1 MSKISEEE
9 IQKILPIKGPSFQ
22 EVKNFLEKYNN
33 EYIVIKCGGSVLI
46 DKNLFN
52 NFINDIS
59 ILNKLGFIPVVIHG
73 GGKRISNKL
82 NDVGIKSNFIN
93 GLRVT
98 DQNIINI
105 VEKVLIEFNK
115 DIGESLN
122 IKSSEATQIN
132 SKKSNVINV
141 VPENKELGFV
151 GIPKRI
157 NTEIIEDLIRNNKIP
172 VVAPLGLDEKNQVYN
187 INGDTAAGAIAKSLK
202 SRRLLLM
209 TNVEGVL
216 DKEKKDTAGAIRKM
230 AAIFAADVVGYSK
243 LMASNEKLTLFRL
256 KETRK
261 ITDKIIHQLNGR
273 IFSTAGDSIM
283 AEFASPVDAMEAAIS
298 IQKEVSKKAK
308 EIQDNITIEFRIGIN
323 LGDIM
328 TQDNN
333 LYGDNVN
340 IAARLEAIAPVGEI
354 TVSEKVYS
362 EVEDKVDVTF
372 KYQGEKKLKNISK
385 KIKVYTSQI
394 TTDKKKSVKFQKKP
408 YIIAAIIA
416 LFMVVGGVFYFLNN
430 KSSNDIEYTDNS
442 KSVLES
448 FRTDQEGLPTNNNA
462 SSNIVFVALMEFQNQ
477 SKVLTGQKIENIS
490 KLFSEKLFEE
500 EKISIVKTPQGSENL
515 NPPEVMLIATE
526 SNASFVVNGIISDE
540 NNSSFLNLKIYEA
553 KRGSLIINQKISVDE
568 NNSSLIDFTSN
579 FKKDILKK

>member
-1 MSKISEEE
+1 MSE
-9 IQKILPIKGPSFQ
+9 
-22 EVKNFLEKYNN
+22 
-33 EYIVIKCGGSVLI
+33 
-46 DKNLFN
+46 
-52 NFINDIS
+52 
-59 ILNKLGFIPVVIHG
+59 
-73 GGKRISNKL
+73 SNK
-82 NDVGIKSNFIN
+82 
-93 GLRVT
+93 
-98 DQNIINI
+98 NI
-105 VEKVLIEFNK
+105 
-115 DIGESLN
+115 
-122 IKSSEATQIN
+122 
-132 SKKSNVINV
+132 
-141 VPENKELGFV
+141 
-151 GIPKRI
+151 
-157 NTEIIEDLIRNNKIP
+157 
-172 VVAPLGLDEKNQVYN
+172 Y
-187 INGDTAAGAIAKSLK
+187 
-202 SRRLLLM
+202 
-209 TNVEGVL
+209 VL

-261 ITDKIIHQLNGR
+261 ITDKIIQELNGR

-354 TVSEKVYS
+354 TVSEKVYL
-362 EVEDKVDVTF
+362 EVEDKVDISF

-385 KIKVYTSQI
+385 KIKVYTSQM

-408 YIIAAIIA
+408 YIISAIIA

-448 FRTDQEGLPTNNNA
+448 FRTDQESLPNNNNA

-477 SKVLTGQKIENIS
+477 SKILTGQEIENIS

-553 KRGSLIINQKISVDE
+553 KRGSLIINQKISIMKIMVILLI
-568 NNSSLIDFTSN
+568 SLQTLRKIF
-579 FKKDILKK
+579 

>member
-1 MSKISEEE
+1 MSE
-9 IQKILPIKGPSFQ
+9 
-22 EVKNFLEKYNN
+22 
-33 EYIVIKCGGSVLI
+33 
-46 DKNLFN
+46 
-52 NFINDIS
+52 
-59 ILNKLGFIPVVIHG
+59 
-73 GGKRISNKL
+73 SNK
-82 NDVGIKSNFIN
+82 
-93 GLRVT
+93 
-98 DQNIINI
+98 NI
-105 VEKVLIEFNK
+105 
-115 DIGESLN
+115 
-122 IKSSEATQIN
+122 
-132 SKKSNVINV
+132 
-141 VPENKELGFV
+141 
-151 GIPKRI
+151 
-157 NTEIIEDLIRNNKIP
+157 
-172 VVAPLGLDEKNQVYN
+172 Y
-187 INGDTAAGAIAKSLK
+187 
-202 SRRLLLM
+202 
-209 TNVEGVL
+209 VL
-216 DKEKKDTAGAIRKM
+216 DKEKKDTSGAVRKM

-261 ITDKIIHQLNGR
+261 ITDKIIQELNGR

-340 IAARLEAIAPVGEI
+340 IAARLESIAPVGEI
-354 TVSEKVYS
+354 TVSEKVYL

-385 KIKVYTSQI
+385 KIKVYTSQM

-408 YIIAAIIA
+408 YIIISIIA
-416 LFMVVGGVFYFLNN
+416 LFLVVGGVFYFLNN
-430 KSSNDIEYTDNS
+430 QSSNDIEYTDNS

-448 FRTDQEGLPTNNNA
+448 FRTDQESLPNNNSA

-477 SKVLTGQKIENIS
+477 SKILTGQEIENIS

-500 EKISIVKTPQGSENL
+500 ENISIVKTPQGSENL

-553 KRGSLIINQKISVDE
+553 KRGSLIINQKIAIDE
-568 NNSSLIDFTSN
+568 NNGSLIDFTSN

>member
-1 MSKISEEE
+1 MSE
-9 IQKILPIKGPSFQ
+9 
-22 EVKNFLEKYNN
+22 
-33 EYIVIKCGGSVLI
+33 
-46 DKNLFN
+46 
-52 NFINDIS
+52 
-59 ILNKLGFIPVVIHG
+59 
-73 GGKRISNKL
+73 SNK
-82 NDVGIKSNFIN
+82 
-93 GLRVT
+93 
-98 DQNIINI
+98 NIY
-105 VEKVLIEFNK
+105 L
-115 DIGESLN
+115 
-122 IKSSEATQIN
+122 
-132 SKKSNVINV
+132 
-141 VPENKELGFV
+141 
-151 GIPKRI
+151 
-157 NTEIIEDLIRNNKIP
+157 
-172 VVAPLGLDEKNQVYN
+172 
-187 INGDTAAGAIAKSLK
+187 
-202 SRRLLLM
+202 
-209 TNVEGVL
+209 L

-261 ITDKIIHQLNGR
+261 ITDKIIRELNGR

-354 TVSEKVYS
+354 TVSEKVYL
-362 EVEDKVDVTF
+362 EVEDKVDVSF

-385 KIKVYTSQI
+385 KIKVYTSQM

-408 YIIAAIIA
+408 YIIISIIV
-416 LFMVVGGVFYFLNN
+416 LFLVVGSVFYFLNN
-430 KSSNDIEYTDNS
+430 QSSNDIEYTDNS

-448 FRTDQEGLPTNNNA
+448 FRTDQESLQNNNNA

-477 SKVLTGQKIENIS
+477 SKILTGQEIENIS
-490 KLFSEKLFEE
+490 KLFSEQLFEE

-553 KRGSLIINQKISVDE
+553 KRGSLIINQKISIDE
-568 NNSSLIDFTSN
+568 NNDGLIDFTSN

>member
-1 MSKISEEE
+1 MSE
-9 IQKILPIKGPSFQ
+9 
-22 EVKNFLEKYNN
+22 
-33 EYIVIKCGGSVLI
+33 
-46 DKNLFN
+46 
-52 NFINDIS
+52 
-59 ILNKLGFIPVVIHG
+59 
-73 GGKRISNKL
+73 SNK
-82 NDVGIKSNFIN
+82 
-93 GLRVT
+93 
-98 DQNIINI
+98 NI
-105 VEKVLIEFNK
+105 
-115 DIGESLN
+115 
-122 IKSSEATQIN
+122 
-132 SKKSNVINV
+132 
-141 VPENKELGFV
+141 
-151 GIPKRI
+151 
-157 NTEIIEDLIRNNKIP
+157 
-172 VVAPLGLDEKNQVYN
+172 Y
-187 INGDTAAGAIAKSLK
+187 
-202 SRRLLLM
+202 
-209 TNVEGVL
+209 VL
-216 DKEKKDTAGAIRKM
+216 DKEKKDAAGAIRKM

-261 ITDKIIHQLNGR
+261 VTDKIIQELNGR

-354 TVSEKVYS
+354 TVSEKVYL
-362 EVEDKVDVTF
+362 EVEDKVDVSF

-394 TTDKKKSVKFQKKP
+394 TIEKKKSIKFQKKP
-408 YIIAAIIA
+408 YIIISIIA
-416 LFMVVGGVFYFLNN
+416 SFLVAGSVFYFLNN

-448 FRTDQEGLPTNNNA
+448 FRTDQESLPNNNNA

-477 SKVLTGQKIENIS
+477 SKILTGQEIESIS
-490 KLFSEKLFEE
+490 KSFSEQLFEE
-500 EKISIVKTPQGSENL
+500 EKISIVNTPQGSENL

-540 NNSSFLNLKIYEA
+540 NDTSFLNLKIYEA
-553 KRGSLIINQKISVDE
+553 KRGSLIINQKISIDE
-568 NNSSLIDFTSN
+568 NNDGLIDFTSN
-579 FKKDILKK
+579 FKKDILEK

>member
-1 MSKISEEE
+1 MSE
-9 IQKILPIKGPSFQ
+9 
-22 EVKNFLEKYNN
+22 
-33 EYIVIKCGGSVLI
+33 
-46 DKNLFN
+46 
-52 NFINDIS
+52 
-59 ILNKLGFIPVVIHG
+59 
-73 GGKRISNKL
+73 SNK
-82 NDVGIKSNFIN
+82 
-93 GLRVT
+93 
-98 DQNIINI
+98 NI
-105 VEKVLIEFNK
+105 
-115 DIGESLN
+115 
-122 IKSSEATQIN
+122 
-132 SKKSNVINV
+132 
-141 VPENKELGFV
+141 
-151 GIPKRI
+151 
-157 NTEIIEDLIRNNKIP
+157 
-172 VVAPLGLDEKNQVYN
+172 Y
-187 INGDTAAGAIAKSLK
+187 
-202 SRRLLLM
+202 
-209 TNVEGVL
+209 VL
-216 DKEKKDTAGAIRKM
+216 DKEKKDTAGAVRKM

-261 ITDKIIHQLNGR
+261 ITDKIIQELNGR

-308 EIQDNITIEFRIGIN
+308 EIQDNITIEFRVGIN

-354 TVSEKVYS
+354 TVSEKVYR
-362 EVEDKVDVTF
+362 EVEDKVDISF
-372 KYQGEKKLKNISK
+372 KYQGEKKLKNIAK

-394 TTDKKKSVKFQKKP
+394 TIDKNKSKKSQKKL
-408 YIIAAIIA
+408 YIIAAMIA
-416 LFMVVGGVFYFLNN
+416 SFLVVVGGTFYFLNN
-430 KSSNDIEYTDNS
+430 TANNDIEYTDNS

-448 FRTDQEGLPTNNNA
+448 FRTDQGSLPNNNNA

-477 SKVLTGQKIENIS
+477 SKILTGQEIENVS
-490 KLFSEKLFEE
+490 KLFSEQLFEE

-526 SNASFVVNGIISDE
+526 SNASFVVNGIVSDE

-553 KRGSLIINQKISVDE
+553 KRGSLIINQKISIGE
-568 NNSSLIDFTSN
+568 STGNLIDFTSN

>member
-1 MSKISEEE
+1 MMSE
-9 IQKILPIKGPSFQ
+9 
-22 EVKNFLEKYNN
+22 
-33 EYIVIKCGGSVLI
+33 
-46 DKNLFN
+46 
-52 NFINDIS
+52 
-59 ILNKLGFIPVVIHG
+59 
-73 GGKRISNKL
+73 SNK
-82 NDVGIKSNFIN
+82 
-93 GLRVT
+93 
-98 DQNIINI
+98 NI
-105 VEKVLIEFNK
+105 
-115 DIGESLN
+115 
-122 IKSSEATQIN
+122 
-132 SKKSNVINV
+132 
-141 VPENKELGFV
+141 
-151 GIPKRI
+151 
-157 NTEIIEDLIRNNKIP
+157 
-172 VVAPLGLDEKNQVYN
+172 Y
-187 INGDTAAGAIAKSLK
+187 
-202 SRRLLLM
+202 
-209 TNVEGVL
+209 VL

-261 ITDKIIHQLNGR
+261 ITDKIIHELNGR

-298 IQKEVSKKAK
+298 IQKEISKKAK

-354 TVSEKVYS
+354 TVSEKVYL
-362 EVEDKVDVTF
+362 EVEDKVDISF

-385 KIKVYTSQI
+385 KIKVYTSQM
-394 TTDKKKSVKFQKKP
+394 TTDKKKSVKLKKKP
-408 YIIAAIIA
+408 YIITGIIA
-416 LFMVVGGVFYFLNN
+416 LFMVAGGVFYFLNN
-430 KSSNDIEYTDNS
+430 KLSNDIEYTDNS

-448 FRTDQEGLPTNNNA
+448 FRTDQESIPNNNSA
-462 SSNIVFVALMEFQNQ
+462 SSNMVFVALMEFQNQ
-477 SKVLTGQKIENIS
+477 SKILTGQEIENIS
-490 KLFSEKLFEE
+490 KLFSEQLFEE

-540 NNSSFLNLKIYEA
+540 NNASFLNLKIYEA
-553 KRGSLIINQKISVDE
+553 KRGSLIINQKISISQ
-568 NNSSLIDFTSN
+568 NNGDLIDFTSN

>member
-1 MSKISEEE
+1 MSE
-9 IQKILPIKGPSFQ
+9 
-22 EVKNFLEKYNN
+22 
-33 EYIVIKCGGSVLI
+33 
-46 DKNLFN
+46 
-52 NFINDIS
+52 
-59 ILNKLGFIPVVIHG
+59 
-73 GGKRISNKL
+73 SNK
-82 NDVGIKSNFIN
+82 
-93 GLRVT
+93 
-98 DQNIINI
+98 NI
-105 VEKVLIEFNK
+105 
-115 DIGESLN
+115 
-122 IKSSEATQIN
+122 
-132 SKKSNVINV
+132 
-141 VPENKELGFV
+141 
-151 GIPKRI
+151 
-157 NTEIIEDLIRNNKIP
+157 
-172 VVAPLGLDEKNQVYN
+172 Y
-187 INGDTAAGAIAKSLK
+187 
-202 SRRLLLM
+202 
-209 TNVEGVL
+209 VL
-216 DKEKKDTAGAIRKM
+216 DKEKKDTAGAVRKM

-261 ITDKIIHQLNGR
+261 ITDKIIHELNGR

-340 IAARLEAIAPVGEI
+340 IAARLEAISPVGEI
-354 TVSEKVYS
+354 TVSEKVYL
-362 EVEDKVDVTF
+362 EVEDKVDISF

-385 KIKVYTSQI
+385 KIKVYTSQM
-394 TTDKKKSVKFQKKP
+394 TTDKKRSVKFQKKP
-408 YIIAAIIA
+408 YIIAIIA
-416 LFMVVGGVFYFLNN
+416 LFMVAGGVFYLLNN

-448 FRTDQEGLPTNNNA
+448 FRTDQESLPNNNNA

-477 SKVLTGQKIENIS
+477 SKILTGQEIENIS

-553 KRGSLIINQKISVDE
+553 KRGSLIINQKISIGE
-568 NNSSLIDFTSN
+568 NKGNLIDFTSN

>member
-1 MSKISEEE
+1 MTE
-9 IQKILPIKGPSFQ
+9 
-22 EVKNFLEKYNN
+22 
-33 EYIVIKCGGSVLI
+33 
-46 DKNLFN
+46 
-52 NFINDIS
+52 
-59 ILNKLGFIPVVIHG
+59 
-73 GGKRISNKL
+73 SNK
-82 NDVGIKSNFIN
+82 
-93 GLRVT
+93 
-98 DQNIINI
+98 NI
-105 VEKVLIEFNK
+105 
-115 DIGESLN
+115 
-122 IKSSEATQIN
+122 
-132 SKKSNVINV
+132 
-141 VPENKELGFV
+141 
-151 GIPKRI
+151 
-157 NTEIIEDLIRNNKIP
+157 
-172 VVAPLGLDEKNQVYN
+172 Y
-187 INGDTAAGAIAKSLK
+187 
-202 SRRLLLM
+202 
-209 TNVEGVL
+209 VL

-261 ITDKIIHQLNGR
+261 ITDRIIQELNGR

-354 TVSEKVYS
+354 TVSEKVYL
-362 EVEDKVDVTF
+362 EVEDKVDISF
-372 KYQGEKKLKNISK
+372 KYQGEKKLKNIAK

-394 TTDKKKSVKFQKKP
+394 TADKEKSVKFQKKP
-408 YIIAAIIA
+408 YVITAIIA
-416 LFMVVGGVFYFLNN
+416 LFLVVGSVFYFFND

-448 FRTDQEGLPTNNNA
+448 FRNDQESLPNNNNTA
-462 SSNIVFVALMEFQNQ
+462 SNIVFVALMEFQNQ
-477 SKVLTGQKIENIS
+477 SKILTGQEIENIS
-490 KLFSEKLFEE
+490 KLFSEQLFEE

-526 SNASFVVNGIISDE
+526 SNASFVINGIISDE

-553 KRGSLIINQKISVDE
+553 KRGSLIINQKTTITKNYNE
-568 NNSSLIDFTSN
+568 LIDFTSN

>member
-1 MSKISEEE
+1 MSE
-9 IQKILPIKGPSFQ
+9 
-22 EVKNFLEKYNN
+22 
-33 EYIVIKCGGSVLI
+33 
-46 DKNLFN
+46 
-52 NFINDIS
+52 
-59 ILNKLGFIPVVIHG
+59 
-73 GGKRISNKL
+73 SNK
-82 NDVGIKSNFIN
+82 
-93 GLRVT
+93 
-98 DQNIINI
+98 NI
-105 VEKVLIEFNK
+105 
-115 DIGESLN
+115 
-122 IKSSEATQIN
+122 
-132 SKKSNVINV
+132 
-141 VPENKELGFV
+141 
-151 GIPKRI
+151 
-157 NTEIIEDLIRNNKIP
+157 
-172 VVAPLGLDEKNQVYN
+172 Y
-187 INGDTAAGAIAKSLK
+187 
-202 SRRLLLM
+202 
-209 TNVEGVL
+209 VL
-216 DKEKKDTAGAIRKM
+216 DKEKKDTAGAVRKM

-261 ITDKIIHQLNGR
+261 LTDKIIQELNGR

-308 EIQDNITIEFRIGIN
+308 EIQDNITIEFRVGIN

-354 TVSEKVYS
+354 TVSEKVYR
-362 EVEDKVDVTF
+362 EVEDKVDISF

-394 TTDKKKSVKFQKKP
+394 TVDKNKSVKSQKKL
-408 YIIAAIIA
+408 YIIAAMVA
-416 LFMVVGGVFYFLNN
+416 SFLVVVGGTFYFLNN
-430 KSSNDIEYTDNS
+430 KANNDIEYTDNS

-448 FRTDQEGLPTNNNA
+448 FRTDQGSLPNNNNA

-477 SKVLTGQKIENIS
+477 SKILTGQEIENLS
-490 KLFSEKLFEE
+490 KLFSEQLFEE

-526 SNASFVVNGIISDE
+526 SNASFVVNGIVSDE

-553 KRGSLIINQKISVDE
+553 KRGSLIINQKISIDE
-568 NNSSLIDFTSN
+568 SKGKLIDFTSN

>member
-1 MSKISEEE
+1 MSE
-9 IQKILPIKGPSFQ
+9 
-22 EVKNFLEKYNN
+22 
-33 EYIVIKCGGSVLI
+33 
-46 DKNLFN
+46 
-52 NFINDIS
+52 
-59 ILNKLGFIPVVIHG
+59 
-73 GGKRISNKL
+73 SNK
-82 NDVGIKSNFIN
+82 
-93 GLRVT
+93 
-98 DQNIINI
+98 NI
-105 VEKVLIEFNK
+105 
-115 DIGESLN
+115 
-122 IKSSEATQIN
+122 
-132 SKKSNVINV
+132 
-141 VPENKELGFV
+141 
-151 GIPKRI
+151 
-157 NTEIIEDLIRNNKIP
+157 
-172 VVAPLGLDEKNQVYN
+172 Y
-187 INGDTAAGAIAKSLK
+187 
-202 SRRLLLM
+202 
-209 TNVEGVL
+209 VL
-216 DKEKKDTAGAIRKM
+216 DKEKKDTSGAVRKM

-261 ITDKIIHQLNGR
+261 ITDKIIQELNGR

-308 EIQDNITIEFRIGIN
+308 EIQDNITIEFRVGIN

-340 IAARLEAIAPVGEI
+340 IAARLEAISPVGEI
-354 TVSEKVYS
+354 TVSEKVYQ
-362 EVEDKVDVTF
+362 EVEDKVDISF

-394 TTDKKKSVKFQKKP
+394 TIDKNKSAKSQKRP
-408 YIIAAIIA
+408 YFIAAIIA
-416 LFMVVGGVFYFLNN
+416 LFLVVLGGTFYFLNN
-430 KSSNDIEYTDNS
+430 ITDSDIEYTDNS

-448 FRTDQEGLPTNNNA
+448 FRTDQESLTNSNNVP
-462 SSNIVFVALMEFQNQ
+462 SNIVFVALMEFQNQ
-477 SKVLTGQKIENIS
+477 SKILTGQEIENIS
-490 KLFSEKLFEE
+490 KLFGEQLFEE

-553 KRGSLIINQKISVDE
+553 KRGSLIINQKISIGE
-568 NNSSLIDFTSN
+568 NNDNLFDFTSN